1 MGFYGIPWIPAIK
14 IKHFELT
21 LFQTP
26 MISWVRTFLDPSI
39 QDLMFWADLQPWG
52 HRGCAKVH
60 QYSYQTP
67 MMWVWM
73 DSPWSTYS
81 RFDFLADLGPWRQR
95 GARVC
100 GNPSVFFA
108 QNLYNMSECLST
120 PLDPSIWDL
129 TFWADVGPPGH
140 WGCVEVHLFFVSN
153 RYNKGVNGL
162 PLIPAFKIRHF
173 ELTLDPENTKNIEI
187 V

>member
-26 MISWVRTFLDPSI
+26 MISVGTNF
-39 QDLMFWADLQPWG
+39 PWPK
-52 HRGCAKVH
+52 H
-60 QYSYQTP
+60 
-67 MMWVWM
+67 
-73 DSPWSTYS
+73 S
-81 RFDFLADLGPWRQR
+81 RFDVLSWLATLRTPRLCKGSSIFLPNPYDVGVDGLPLIHVFKIFLADLGPWRQR

-129 TFWADVGPPGH
+129 TFWADMGPPGH

-162 PLIPAFKIRHF
+162 PLISAFKIRHF
-173 ELTLDPENTKNIEI
+173 ELSLDPENTKNIE
-187 V
+187 VV

>member
-14 IKHFELT
+14 IKQFELT

-26 MISWVRTFLDPSI
+26 MISVGTIFPWPKHSRFDVLSWLAT
-39 QDLMFWADLQPWG
+39 WG

-81 RFDFLADLGPWRQR
+81 RFFLLTWDPEDSEGR
-95 GARVC
+95 GCAEILLYFLLKT
-100 GNPSVFFA
+100 PTIWASVYR
-108 QNLYNMSECLST
+108 L
-120 PLDPSIWDL
+120 PLTQAFEIWHFGLTWDL
-129 TFWADVGPPGH
+129 QDIEGVWRFI
-140 WGCVEVHLFFVSN
+140 CFLFQTATIRVSMDSPWSQHSK
-153 RYNKGVNGL
+153 YDIL
-162 PLIPAFKIRHF
+162 S
-173 ELTLDPENTKNIEI
+173 
-187 V
+187 

>member
-26 MISWVRTFLDPSI
+26 MISVGTNFPWPKHSRFDVLSWLAT
-39 QDLMFWADLQPWG
+39 WG

-173 ELTLDPENTKNIEI
+173 ELTLDPENTKNIE
-187 V
+187 VV